1 MKYFKPCSEGG
12 MMSGI
17 IIVDEAI
24 DSITFHGLITIAWT
38 WMCCW
43 ATWLAWVAFPLTRSD
58 EPQWWLLATHRAGL
72 LGESCWMAPVVEA
85 SMLRVGGAV
94 VGLFLAIMS

>member
-24 DSITFHGLITIAWT
+24 DSITFHGLITIPGII
-38 WMCCW
+38 
-43 ATWLAWVAFPLTRSD
+43 VIAFAIR
-58 EPQWWLLATHRAGL
+58 R
-72 LGESCWMAPVVEA
+72 C
-85 SMLRVGGAV
+85 SMN
-94 VGLFLAIMS
+94 